1 MNNLASQYFRR
12 GLYAEAGRLFSDLIA
27 VRRRVLGHDHPN
39 TLIAMNNLATVYR
52 AEGKYA
58 EAEPIFVDVLE
69 IRRRV
74 LGEEHPDTLRT
85 LNALASLYGLAGRY
99 RTRRR
104 ITRKCSTPADAPSA
118 PIIPTR

>member
-1 MNNLASQYFRR
+1 M
-12 GLYAEAGRLFSDLIA
+12 
-27 VRRRVLGHDHPN
+27 LGHDHPN

-99 RTRRR
+99 
-104 ITRKCSTPADAPSA
+104 ADAEA
-118 PIIPTR
+118 HYTKVLDAR